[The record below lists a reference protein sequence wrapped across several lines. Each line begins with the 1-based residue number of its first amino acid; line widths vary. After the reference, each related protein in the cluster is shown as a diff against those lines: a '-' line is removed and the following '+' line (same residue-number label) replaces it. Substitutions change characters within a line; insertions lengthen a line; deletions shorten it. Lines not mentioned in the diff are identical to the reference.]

1 MIKFDHPKNQS
12 SIIKVIGVG
21 GGGSNAVTHMFNQGI
36 KGVDF
41 IICNTDAQAMETSSV
56 PTKVQLGNI
65 GLGAGSIPSVGKEA
79 AIEKVADI
87 KTLLE
92 KNTKMLFITAGM
104 GGGTGTGAAPVIAS
118 VAKELGILTVG
129 IVTIPFSFEGR
140 KRKLQAEQ
148 GVKDLR
154 EAVDTLLVV
163 CNDKLRELHGDLK
176 LSQAFSQA
184 DNILTTAA
192 KGIAEIVTV
201 TGYINV
207 DFEDVRTVMENSG
220 KAIMGSATAEGENRA
235 IEAVKVALASPLLND
250 SDIAGASDILLYIS
264 SGIEEI
270 SMDEVTEITEYI
282 QNEAGR
288 NAEIIWGNGI
298 DEALE
303 NKISVTIV
311 ATGFDS
317 RTRAEIERSN
327 KVIIPLNQDTQMVER
342 KVVEAHA
349 EKSEEI
355 KLVSKKKVKK
365 EIEPKAEEEIEFD
378 LKPSEDEVK
387 RTVTF
392 SLNSTEP
399 DPVRKTKPIEKV
411 DITEPTLTNK
421 IKTKSEQQEEPTLS
435 FSMEPPAKDQVNIAD
450 VERRTTDR
458 VRKLKDLSIKLK
470 TREDL
475 EKLESQPAYMRRNVE
490 LSEPNPSSESLVSK
504 FSLSEPDDDES
515 ISLKQNNSFLHD
527 NVD

>member
-1 MIKFDHPKNQS
+1 MINFDHPKNQS

-41 IICNTDAQAMETSSV
+41 IVCNTDAQAMETSSV
-56 PTKVQLGNI
+56 PTKIQIGNN
-65 GLGAGSIPSVGKEA
+65 GLGAGSVPSVGKEA
-79 AIEKVADI
+79 AIEKLDEI
-87 KTLLE
+87 RTLLE

-140 KRKLQAEQ
+140 KRKMQADQ
-148 GVKDLR
+148 GIKDLR
-154 EAVDTLLVV
+154 EQVDTLLVV

-184 DNILTTAA
+184 DNILTKAA
-192 KGIAEIVTV
+192 KGIAEIITV

-220 KAIMGSATAEGENRA
+220 RAIMGSATAEGENRA
-235 IEAVKVALASPLLND
+235 VEAVKMALASPLLND
-250 SDIAGASDILLYIS
+250 NDIAGASDILLYIA
-264 SGIEEI
+264 SGLEEI

-282 QNEAGR
+282 QTEAGR
-288 NAEIIWGNGI
+288 SAEIIWGNGI

-317 RTRAEIERSN
+317 RTKADIERSKKIIRPLHEDLSNSEN
-327 KVIIPLNQDTQMVER
+327 K
-342 KVVEAHA
+342 KVA
-349 EKSEEI
+349 ETKEENDEI
-355 KLVSKKKVKK
+355 KLVSSKPEK
-365 EIEPKAEEEIEFD
+365 EEVESEKTFS
-378 LKPSEDEVK
+378 LKPEQEKSE
-387 RTVTF
+387 RTITF
-392 SLNSTEP
+392 SLNPSQRDLTPKEE
-399 DPVRKTKPIEKV
+399 KPIEKIQLT
-411 DITEPTLTNK
+411 DPMLTSKSDRNIDNSAYEPK
-421 IKTKSEQQEEPTLS
+421 LS
-435 FSMEPPAKDQVNIAD
+435 FEKSTSNEEIDISE
-450 VERRTTDR
+450 VERRTSDR

-475 EKLESQPAYMRRNVE
+475 EKLENEPAYMRRNVE
-490 LSEPNPSSESLVSK
+490 LSEPSPSSESFVSK
-504 FSLSEPDDDES
+504 FSLSEPEENEN

>member
-1 MIKFDHPKNQS
+1 MINFDHPKNQS
-12 SIIKVIGVG
+12 SLIKVIGVG

-56 PTKVQLGNI
+56 PTKIQIGNN

-79 AIEKVADI
+79 AIGKIEEI

-148 GVKDLR
+148 GIKDLR
-154 EAVDTLLVV
+154 ENVDTLLVV

-192 KGIAEIVTV
+192 KGIAEIITV

-207 DFEDVRTVMENSG
+207 DFEDVKTVMKNSG
-220 KAIMGSATAEGENRA
+220 KALMGSATAEGESRA
-235 IEAVKVALASPLLND
+235 IEAVKAALASPLLND

-282 QNEAGR
+282 QTEAGR
-288 NAEIIWGNGI
+288 NAEIIWGNGT
-298 DEALE
+298 DEALG

-317 RTRAEIERSN
+317 RTKADIERA
-327 KVIIPLNQDTQMVER
+327 KKIIIPLNRDPLTVE
-342 KVVEAHA
+342 KKKE
-349 EKSEEI
+349 EKFENPIEEI
-355 KLVSKKKVKK
+355 QLISTNDIRNRQESTQENV
-365 EIEPKAEEEIEFD
+365 
-378 LKPSEDEVK
+378 LKMKPIQEKTE
-387 RTVTF
+387 RTITF
-392 SLNSTEP
+392 SLNPPPIDFTKKTE
-399 DPVRKTKPIEKV
+399 TPIEKIQ
-411 DITEPTLTNK
+411 ITEPTLVSRADN
-421 IKTKSEQQEEPTLS
+421 QEVEPPKPKLS
-435 FSMEPPAKDQVNIAD
+435 FNTEKSSDQMDIEE
-450 VERRTTDR
+450 VERRTNDR
-458 VRKLKDLSIKLK
+458 VRKLKDLSIRLK
-470 TREDL
+470 SREDL
-475 EKLESQPAYMRRNVE
+475 EKLEREPAYMRRNVE
-490 LSEPNPSSESLVSK
+490 LIEPSPSSESLVSK
-504 FSLSEPDDDES
+504 FSLSEPDENDS

>member
-1 MIKFDHPKNQS
+1 MINFDLPKNKS

-41 IICNTDAQAMETSSV
+41 IICNTDAQAMEISSV
-56 PTKVQLGNI
+56 PTKVQLGNM

-79 AIEKVADI
+79 ALEKREEI

-104 GGGTGTGAAPVIAS
+104 GGGTGTGAAPIIAAI
-118 VAKELGILTVG
+118 AKELGILTVG

-148 GVKDLR
+148 GINDLR
-154 EAVDTLLVV
+154 ENVDTLLVI

-184 DNILTTAA
+184 DNILTKAT

-207 DFEDVRTVMENSG
+207 DFEDVKTVMKESG
-220 KAIMGSATAEGENRA
+220 KAIMGSASAEGDNRA
-235 IEAVKVALASPLLND
+235 VEAVKTALASPLLND
-250 SDIAGASDILLYIS
+250 NDIAGASDILLYIA
-264 SGIEEI
+264 SGTEEI
-270 SMDEVTEITEYI
+270 SMDEVTEITEFI

-288 NAEIIWGNGI
+288 DAEIIWGNGI
-298 DEALE
+298 DEELG

-317 RTRAEIERSN
+317 RSRAQIERE
-327 KVIIPLNQDTQMVER
+327 KKTIFMLNDEKTPVVTQEINPEPK
-342 KVVEAHA
+342 KVVE
-349 EKSEEI
+349 EI
-355 KLVSKKKVKK
+355 QLVSNEKPKIEKKDEVD
-365 EIEPKAEEEIEFD
+365 EPLR
-378 LKPSEDEVK
+378 LKPEKEKIERTITFKLNTPEDNISSRNE
-387 RTVTF
+387 
-392 SLNSTEP
+392 
-399 DPVRKTKPIEKV
+399 KPIEKMK
-411 DITEPTLTNK
+411 ITEPTLVHK
-421 IKTKSEQQEEPTLS
+421 IEQKEIEKSEASIDLKFDSSTGQ
-435 FSMEPPAKDQVNIAD
+435 ID
-450 VERRTTDR
+450 VTEVEKRTDDR
-458 VRKLKDLSIKLK
+458 IKKLKDLSIKLK
-470 TREDL
+470 SREDL
-475 EKLESQPAYMRRNVE
+475 ERMEKEPAYLRRKVE
-490 LSEPNPSSESLVSK
+490 LSETNPSSESLVSK
-504 FSLSEPDDDES
+504 FTLSEPDES
-515 ISLKQNNSFLHD
+515 DVASLRQNNSFLHD

>member
-1 MIKFDHPKNQS
+1 
-12 SIIKVIGVG
+12 
-21 GGGSNAVTHMFNQGI
+21 MFNQGI

-41 IICNTDAQAMETSSV
+41 IICNTDAQAMEMSSV
-56 PTKVQLGNI
+56 PTKVQIGNN

-79 AIEKVADI
+79 AIEKMGDI
-87 KTLLE
+87 KSLLE

-104 GGGTGTGAAPVIAS
+104 GGGTGTGAAPVIAA

-148 GVKDLR
+148 GIKDLR
-154 EAVDTLLVV
+154 EKVDTLLVV

-184 DNILTTAA
+184 DNILTKAA
-192 KGIAEIVTV
+192 KGIAEIITV

-235 IEAVKVALASPLLND
+235 IEAVKAALASPLLDDN
-250 SDIAGASDILLYIS
+250 DIAGASDILLYIA

-288 NAEIIWGNGI
+288 SAEIIWGNGI

-303 NKISVTIV
+303 SKISVTII

-317 RTRAEIERSN
+317 RTKAEIERSN
-327 KVIIPLNQDTQMVER
+327 KIIYSLHKDSSSIEKT
-342 KVVEAHA
+342 KVVEAKK
-349 EKSEEI
+349 ELDKIQMVSPQDVEKRGEPENTFSLKSEE
-355 KLVSKKKVKK
+355 
-365 EIEPKAEEEIEFD
+365 EKAE
-378 LKPSEDEVK
+378 

-392 SLNSTEP
+392 SLNPPQQELS
-399 DPVRKTKPIEKV
+399 RKIDEKPIEKIQLTDPMLTSKIDRSAESNHKEPSLDF
-411 DITEPTLTNK
+411 DIDAS
-421 IKTKSEQQEEPTLS
+421 SEKMDMEE
-435 FSMEPPAKDQVNIAD
+435 
-450 VERRTTDR
+450 VERRTNDR
-458 VRKLKDLSIKLK
+458 VRKLKDLSIQLK
-470 TREDL
+470 SREDL
-475 EKLESQPAYMRRNVE
+475 EKLENEPAYMRRNVE
-490 LSEPNPSSESLVSK
+490 LSEPNPSSKSLVSK
-504 FSLSEPDDDES
+504 FSLSEPDENDS
-515 ISLKQNNSFLHD
+515 SSLKQNNSFLHD